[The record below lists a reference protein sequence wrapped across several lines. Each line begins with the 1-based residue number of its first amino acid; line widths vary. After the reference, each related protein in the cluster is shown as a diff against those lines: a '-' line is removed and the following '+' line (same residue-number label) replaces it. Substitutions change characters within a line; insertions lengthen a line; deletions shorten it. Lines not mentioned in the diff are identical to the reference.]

1 MQALT
6 LTRFEK
12 KGLDGIALQE
22 QLVPQPQAL
31 GYGPR
36 IAETFAL
43 NEAKSALERFASG
56 KAKGKVVV
64 VI

>member
-1 MQALT
+1 
-6 LTRFEK
+6 
-12 KGLDGIALQE
+12 
-22 QLVPQPQAL
+22 L